1 MWGSCFTQC
10 RSSNSKYSRYLPNF
24 FEDGVLVIAFYPSY
38 IITLSI
44 KLEAKNYR
52 PISLLLLIL
61 KVIEESLHDQTQD
74 YLQRN
79 ELLKM
84 YQSGFRSSN
93 SKDLFFVSVNGHDF
107 KQWGKWQ
114 TYWYNFNQTAKG
126 SWHLRS

>member
-10 RSSNSKYSRYLPNF
+10 RSSNSKYSRRLPNF

-61 KVIEESLHDQTQD
+61 KVIEKSLHDQTQD

-79 ELLKM
+79 ELLQI
-84 YQSGFRSSN
+84 YQSGLRSS
-93 SKDLFFVSVNGHDF
+93 SSTDLFFVSVNGHDF

-114 TYWYNFNQTAKG
+114 TYWYNFNQTSKS

>member
-10 RSSNSKYSRYLPNF
+10 RSSNSKYSRYLPKF

-79 ELLKM
+79 ELLQI
-84 YQSGFRSSN
+84 YQSGLRSSN
-93 SKDLFFVSVNGHDF
+93 STDLFFVSVNGHDF